1 MKAILILDMPSCCSD
16 CQLYDS
22 ENKQC
27 YAEPYNDIFLNNF
40 DEVEDKI
47 NPNCRLKPL
56 PLYQMYAIAQYIDGT
71 KKELRSK
78 EYIEGFNDCIDEMLG
93 EENESTR

>member
-1 MKAILILDMPSCCSD
+1 MKAILILDMPSCCAD

-27 YAEPYNDIFLNNF
+27 YGEPYNDIFLNNF

-47 NPNCRLKPL
+47 NPNCRLKLL
-56 PLYQMYAIAQYIDGT
+56 PRKMNPRANDNMIVSIGW
-71 KKELRSK
+71 
-78 EYIEGFNDCIDEMLG
+78 NDCLDEILG